1 MKNISAILLAAGTG
15 SRLMPLTK
23 FWPKCLMPIHKIPLL
38 EFWLSDLWENDIKQA
53 IVNTCHHGD
62 IVSDFLSRPRFRD
75 WVQNSREDVL
85 LGTAGTIRKN
95 KKTSN
100 LKINFNK
107 IFNIIKNNFHN
118 KKILIGGYYPVN
130 NEIDDIQILKEFNKR
145 NYKTSLPVIKSNFEM
160 DFYSWSYF
168 ESLKINKLGIPEPCK
183 KKKIYPDVILVPL
196 VAFDANLNRL
206 GYGGGYYDRIIQ
218 KLENKKKI
226 LKIGLAFSF
235 QRVKKVPIFKYD
247 KKLDYILTEKL
258 TLK

>member
-1 MKNISAILLAAGTG
+1 MSKIKLRKNIL
-15 SRLMPLTK
+15 K
-23 FWPKCLMPIHKIPLL
+23 
-38 EFWLSDLWENDIKQA
+38 
-53 IVNTCHHGD
+53 
-62 IVSDFLSRPRFRD
+62 
-75 WVQNSREDVL
+75 
-85 LGTAGTIRKN
+85 IRKN
-95 KKTSN
+95 KNTSN

-145 NYKTSLPVIKSNFEM
+145 NYKTSLPLIKSNFEM

-168 ESLKINKLGIPEPCK
+168 ESLKINKFGIPEPYK
-183 KKKIYPDVILVPL
+183 KKKNYPDVILVPL

>member
-1 MKNISAILLAAGTG
+1 MSKIKLRKNIL
-15 SRLMPLTK
+15 K
-23 FWPKCLMPIHKIPLL
+23 
-38 EFWLSDLWENDIKQA
+38 
-53 IVNTCHHGD
+53 
-62 IVSDFLSRPRFRD
+62 
-75 WVQNSREDVL
+75 
-85 LGTAGTIRKN
+85 IRKN
-95 KKTSN
+95 KNTSN

-130 NEIDDIQILKEFNKR
+130 NEIDDIQILKELNKR
-145 NYKTSLPVIKSNFEM
+145 NYKTSLPVIKRNFEM

-168 ESLKINKLGIPEPCK
+168 ETLKINKFGIPEPCK

-196 VAFDANLNRL
+196 VAFDTNLNRL

-235 QRVKKVPIFKYD
+235 QRIKKVPIFKYD